1 MKRELFNLT
10 NPQKSIWL
18 TEQYCPG
25 TNLNNISGNILIDE
39 KINFDLLE
47 KALNLY
53 VKKNDAI
60 RLKLTIVNSEVKQYV
75 DNYMPFKVDIFSVNN
90 QTELDALSKRIIST
104 PFTLLDSNLFNFVL
118 FKFSDGSGGI
128 NINFHHLICD
138 AWTMSLMISEIIS
151 LYSQLLKGEI
161 IDDSPNSSYIDFIRS
176 EQEYLSSTRY
186 ANDATFWEEEFNFEP
201 EIYSMKPIQHIN
213 QFIIS
218 AERKEYTLSDTLK
231 EQIQLFC
238 SNHNCSLYTFLMA
251 VYVLYLSKINNID
264 FATLG
269 TFVLNRKNY
278 KEKHTAGMFIST
290 VPFNTS
296 IDYSSCFVDFIA
308 KLNTKQISIFRHQKY
323 PYNVLLE
330 TLRNKY
336 SNLPNLYDVVLS
348 CQNAR
353 NNHQTSD
360 IAYHTK
366 WFFNNALLNSMDI
379 HIYDMDDSNTINIYY
394 DYQIEHYSNRDIEQ
408 LHNRILFVIEQILAN
423 NSVVIKDI
431 DIVTPAEKE
440 TLIHTF
446 NATSSVYPKEV
457 SIQSLFQKQVEK
469 NKDKTAL
476 IFEDTKLSYFD
487 LNAKANQVAHYLRE
501 QLHVKPNQAIGLMLP
516 RCTEMIIGIL
526 GIIKSGA
533 AYIPIDPEYPQERI
547 EYMLSN
553 SNSTLV
559 LVNQSHTTTSENYET
574 IDISFSSSIY
584 EKYSKEDLT
593 DINHASD
600 LLYTIYTSGSTGK
613 PKGVMLTHQNIHNYL
628 HGLTEKIDF
637 SSNKTMVSVTT
648 ICFDI
653 FVTEIFGA
661 LTNGLTLVL
670 ANEKQQNI
678 GSLLKELCCAHHVNM
693 IQTTPSR
700 FNLLLDDAGE
710 DLLTC
715 FSDLLVGGEPLPK
728 PLLER
733 LYRYSNL
740 TVYNMYGPTET
751 AVWSTIKKNPSI
763 KNISIG
769 KPIANTQV
777 YILDR
782 HKKLLPAGIPG
793 ELYIGGDG
801 VSRGYYNRPDL
812 TEKNFIPSPFE
823 SNKIIYNTND
833 LAYIDS
839 NGELF
844 HLGRTD
850 FQTKI
855 NGFRIELEE
864 IENVLN
870 SYPTIEKASVVSKNN
885 TLLAFYVAKEEVN
898 FEEVVHFL
906 LKQLPHYMIPKN
918 IVKIDSIPLTPNG
931 KTDKKKLLQV
941 EVNEIA
947 KTSEVADTNPLNK
960 TEEFLLKLFHKH
972 VDSAISI
979 NSNFF
984 EYGADSLSI
993 IKILSE
999 LYKNKMMN
1007 VKVQDFYTFP
1017 TIRLLAN
1024 SLTANKNTTQKES
1037 INYPT
1042 HISNII
1048 KPALDIS
1055 TNPNKKYILLT
1066 GVTGFLGIHLLAK
1079 LLESTNYN
1087 IFCLIRE
1094 KNGSTAKERL
1104 CAKLDYYFNGK
1115 YKELIDKRIVIYSTN
1130 ITQRHFG
1137 LVDSDYQYL
1146 GNHTFAVL
1154 HAAADVRHYGD
1165 YEHSKKI
1172 NITATKNII
1181 SFCMS
1186 YHCVLH
1192 HISTMTVSGY
1202 GLVKVKTDSLFD
1214 ENSFYIEQ
1222 KFNDN
1227 IYVKTK
1233 FLAENY
1239 IYTAVQK
1246 GLVAKIYRI
1255 GNLTNRYKDGLFQE
1269 NAYEN
1274 GFINRLRAIKDMQMI
1289 PSTFHNMNLEL
1300 SPVDLTAQAIFLLM
1314 NHPIKQNVEVYHL
1327 YNIHDIPMSI
1337 VLQEFSKN
1345 GFSISCVEDTAFM
1358 TYLSDHYKSIREI
1371 SGFIGDS
1378 NVEYHTNSDIFS
1390 CQSTITKLENEGFVW
1405 PTLSENYIQE
1415 LIKKL

>member
-25 TNLNNISGNILIDE
+25 TSLNNISGNILIDE
-39 KINFDLLE
+39 KIDFELLE

-53 VKKNDAI
+53 VKKNDAV
-60 RLKLTIVNSEVKQYV
+60 RLKLTVVNSEVKQYV
-75 DNYMPFKVDIFSVNN
+75 DDYKPFKVDIFSVNN
-90 QTELDALSKRIIST
+90 TTELDALSKKIIST
-104 PFTLLDSNLFNFVL
+104 PFTLLNSNLFNFVL
-118 FKFSDGSGGI
+118 FKFTDGSGGI

-138 AWTMSLMISEIIS
+138 AWTMSLLISEIIS
-151 LYSQLLKGEI
+151 LYSQLLKGEE
-161 IDDSPNSSYIDFIRS
+161 IDTSLNSSYIDFIRS
-176 EQEYLSSTRY
+176 EQEYLASTRY
-186 ANDATFWEEEFNFEP
+186 INDAKFWEDEFNFEP

-213 QFIIS
+213 QFLIS
-218 AERKEYTLSDTLK
+218 AERKAYTLSNEMK
-231 EQIQLFC
+231 KQIQLFC
-238 SNHNCSLYTFLMA
+238 TEHNCSLYTFLMA
-251 VYVLYLSKINNID
+251 IYSIYLSKINNVD

-269 TFVLNRKNY
+269 TFVLNRKNF
-278 KEKHTAGMFIST
+278 KDKHTAGMFIST

-296 IDYSSCFVDFIA
+296 IDYSSCFTEFVT

-330 TLRNKY
+330 SLRNKY

-366 WFFNNALLNSMDI
+366 WFFNNCLLNSMDI
-379 HIYDMDDSNTINIYY
+379 HIYDMDDSDTVNIYY
-394 DYQIEHYSNRDIEQ
+394 DYQIEHYSDRDIEQ
-408 LHNRILFVIEQILAN
+408 LHNRILFVMEQILSD
-423 NSVVIKDI
+423 NSILIKDI
-431 DIVTPAEKE
+431 DIVTPDEKE
-440 TLIHTF
+440 VLIHTF
-446 NATSSVYPKEV
+446 NTTDSVYPKDV
-457 SIQSLFQKQVEK
+457 SIQSLFEEQVKQ
-469 NKDKTAL
+469 NTNKTAL
-476 IFEDTKLSYFD
+476 IFEDTKLSYSD
-487 LNAKANQVAHYLRE
+487 LNVKANQVAHYLRE
-501 QLHVKPNQAIGLMLP
+501 ELHVKPNQAIGLMLP
-516 RCTEMIIGIL
+516 RCSEMIIGIL

-553 SNSTLV
+553 SNSKLV
-559 LVNQSHTTTSENYET
+559 LVNDANKATSGNYEA

-584 EKYSKEDLT
+584 DKYSKEDLPNV
-593 DINHASD
+593 NHASD

-628 HGLTEKIDF
+628 HSLTEKINF
-637 SSNKTMVSVTT
+637 ASNKTMVSVTT

-653 FVTEIFGA
+653 FVTEIFGS

-678 GSLLKELCCAHHVNM
+678 GSLLKELCCANQVNM

-710 DLLTC
+710 DLLNC

-733 LYRYSNL
+733 LYQYSNL

-751 AVWSTIKKNPSI
+751 AVWSTIKKNPNI
-763 KNISIG
+763 NNISIG
-769 KPIANTQV
+769 KPIANTQI

-782 HKKLLPAGIPG
+782 YQKLLPAGIAG

-801 VSRGYYNRPDL
+801 VSKGYYNRPDL
-812 TEKNFIPSPFE
+812 TEKNFISSPFE
-823 SNKIIYNTND
+823 DNKIIYNTND
-833 LAYIDS
+833 LAYIDC

-870 SYPTIEKASVVSKNN
+870 SYPSIEKASVVSKNN
-885 TLLAFYVAKEEVN
+885 TLLAFYVANEEVN

-918 IVKIDSIPLTPNG
+918 IIKVDSIPLTPNG
-931 KTDKKKLLQV
+931 KTDKKKLLQI
-941 EVNEIA
+941 EVNELT
-947 KTSEVADTNPLNK
+947 KSTNVLDIKPINK

-972 VDSAISI
+972 VDNNISI
-979 NSNFF
+979 TSNFF

-999 LYKNKMMN
+999 LYKNKIVN

-1017 TIRLLAN
+1017 TIRLLAG
-1024 SLTANKNTTQKES
+1024 SLTTDRNVTKNETK
-1037 INYPT
+1037 NYPT
-1042 HISNII
+1042 NLSTII
-1048 KPALDIS
+1048 KPALEIPS
-1055 TNPNKKYILLT
+1055 SSGRQYILLT
-1066 GVTGFLGIHLLAK
+1066 GVTGFLGIHLLAQ
-1079 LLESTNYN
+1079 LLDSTNYN

-1104 CAKLDYYFNGK
+1104 CAKLDYYFDGK
-1115 YKELIDKRIVIYSTN
+1115 YKDLIDKRIIIYSTN
-1130 ITQRHFG
+1130 ITQKHFG
-1137 LVDSDYQYL
+1137 LMDSDYKYI
-1146 GNHTFAVL
+1146 GKNTFAVL
-1154 HAAADVRHYGD
+1154 HAAADVRHYGN

-1172 NITATKNII
+1172 NITATKNMI

-1186 YHCVLH
+1186 FHCILH

-1214 ENSFYIEQ
+1214 ENSFYINQ
-1222 KFNDN
+1222 KFSDN

-1239 IYTAVQK
+1239 IYAAVQK
-1246 GLVAKIYRI
+1246 GLIAKIYRI
-1255 GNLTNRYKDGLFQE
+1255 GNLTNRYEDGLFQE

-1289 PSTFHNMNLEL
+1289 PSTFHTMNLEL
-1300 SPVDLTAQAIFLLM
+1300 SPVDITAHAIFLLM
-1314 NHPIKQNVEVYHL
+1314 QHPVKQNVEIYHL
-1327 YNIHDIPMSI
+1327 YNIHDIPMNTI
-1337 VLQEFSKN
+1337 LQQFAKN
-1345 GFSISCVEDTAFM
+1345 GLSISCVEDSEFM
-1358 TYLSDHYKSIREI
+1358 NYLSDHYKSIREI

-1378 NVEYHTNSDIFS
+1378 NVEYYNNSSIFS
-1390 CQSTITKLENEGFVW
+1390 CQNTMAKLEKNGFIW
-1405 PTLSENYIQE
+1405 PTLSESYIQE